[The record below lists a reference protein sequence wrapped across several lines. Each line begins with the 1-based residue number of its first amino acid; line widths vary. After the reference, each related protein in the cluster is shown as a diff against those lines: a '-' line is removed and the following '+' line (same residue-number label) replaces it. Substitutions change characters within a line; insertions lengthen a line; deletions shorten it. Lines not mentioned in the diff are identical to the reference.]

1 MTWETLALTPI
12 QAVDV
17 VISATGI
24 YCGFFI
30 LIRLLGQR
38 TLANLSTFDFAG
50 VVALG
55 AVAGRAVLG
64 YTPTLGAGI
73 IALVTLLVLQAAV
86 GQLRRTRIGARV
98 VRNPPRMLMAGS
110 KVLARNMTGAHVV
123 ESELVAKLRSA
134 GIRNRS
140 EVACVILEANGS
152 ISVLR
157 KGAAIDRYMLE
168 GVVGADQLPEGFY
181 RPETA

>member
-17 VISATGI
+17 VISAIGI

-30 LIRLLGQR
+30 LIRILGQR
-38 TLANLSTFDFAG
+38 TLANMSTFDFAG

-64 YTPTLGAGI
+64 YTPTLGAGL
-73 IALVTLLVLQAAV
+73 IALVTLLALQALV
-86 GQLRRTRIGARV
+86 GQLRRTKTGARV

-110 KVLARNMTGAHVV
+110 KVLTGNMVRAHVV
-123 ESELVAKLRSA
+123 ESELFAKLRSA
-134 GIRNRS
+134 GIRSQS
-140 EVACVILEANGS
+140 EVACVILEANGT

-157 KGAAIDRYMLE
+157 TGVGIDRYMLE
-168 GVVGADQLPEGFY
+168 GVVGADQLPEDFY
-181 RPETA
+181 GQEKV